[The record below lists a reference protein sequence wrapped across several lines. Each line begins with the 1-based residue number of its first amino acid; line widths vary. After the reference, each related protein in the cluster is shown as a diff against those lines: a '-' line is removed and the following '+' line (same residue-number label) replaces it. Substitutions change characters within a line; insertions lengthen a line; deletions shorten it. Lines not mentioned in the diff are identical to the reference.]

1 MNDKSYLDMLRDE
14 EYSPE
19 DNSGISARGVAGCA
33 IELGYLLFLLIS
45 GCLFLTKG
53 GGTAASLLSALL
65 SFLLGIGDSFYLI
78 PRVRGVIEGKSGR
91 IERLMM
97 RGIFVSYYTVTA
109 SHLIL
114 LYIWKELFPP
124 ITPFPLCALV
134 IWAAAVFRT
143 GAGIFTAGNMEERR
157 YDRRWILYRTVPLVL
172 TGVFLIILFLLP
184 QGNAGS
190 GYLKMSLAI
199 LVSTGCSIPL
209 EIWYGDVPGIGFFMI
224 PRAVSYAAM
233 MIMGL
238 MLLL

>member
-1 MNDKSYLDMLRDE
+1 MNDKSYVDMLRDE
-14 EYSPE
+14 EYSPD

-53 GGTAASLLSALL
+53 GGTAVSVLFAFLSL
-65 SFLLGIGDSFYLI
+65 LLGIGDSFYLI
-78 PRVRGVIEGKSGR
+78 PRVRGAIEGKSGR

-97 RGIFVSYYTVTA
+97 RGVSVSYYTVTV

-124 ITPFPLCALV
+124 VTPFPLFALV
-134 IWAAAVFRT
+134 LWAASAFRAA
-143 GAGIFTAGNMEERR
+143 AGIFTAGNMEERR
-157 YDRRWILYRTVPLVL
+157 YDRRWILYRIVPLVL
-172 TGVFLIILFLLP
+172 TGIFLIILFMLP
-184 QGNAGS
+184 PGNAGG
-190 GYLKMSLAI
+190 GYWKMSLAI

-224 PRAVSYAAM
+224 PRAVSYVAM

-238 MLLL
+238 LLLY